1 MELGPCSVKDDPK
14 SLNDTK
20 VNPNSWNS
28 NANIFFLDEP
38 IGVGFSKAEH
48 GQVSLRIRVVVLKA
62 DDRLSLLLKKLLGT
76 FRHSSRWS
84 VPVLASSRL
93 YGLS

>member
-48 GQVSLRIRVVVLKA
+48 GQVSLRILN
-62 DDRLSLLLKKLLGT
+62 SISKLMIDC
-76 FRHSSRWS
+76 F
-84 VPVLASSRL
+84 
-93 YGLS
+93 YY